1 MAAGNTV
8 YTVERYEADV
18 PVREYMEAC
27 VDVPTFLECCKQ
39 CGNYEKVWSCPSY
52 DFNPE
57 DYWRKYDNLHLIG
70 VKICFP
76 SEMTEKIYEK
86 EELNTLV
93 QETLWKEKEKL
104 AVELAEM
111 EKENPG
117 SVSLSAGSCMN
128 CRPGTCTRLT
138 GEPCRFPD
146 KMRYSIE
153 SIGGNVGLTVTKYL
167 KQELLWMEE
176 GRLPEHFI
184 LVCGLLS

>member
-1 MAAGNTV
+1 MEAENV
-8 YTVERYEADV
+8 RYTVERYEADV
-18 PVREYMEAC
+18 PVEEYMEAC

-39 CGNYEKVWSCPSY
+39 CGNYGKVWSCPSY
-52 DFNPE
+52 DFEPE
-57 DYWRKYDNLHLIG
+57 DYWRKYGNLHLIG

-76 SEMTEKIYEK
+76 TEMTEKTYKK
-86 EELNTLV
+86 EELDTLV
-93 QETLWKEKEKL
+93 QETLWAEKKKL
-104 AVELAEM
+104 SEELMEM
-111 EKENPG
+111 EQENPG
-117 SVSLSAGSCMN
+117 SVSLSAGSCLN
-128 CRPGTCTRLT
+128 CKQCARLT

-167 KQELLWMEE
+167 KQELIWMEE

>member
-1 MAAGNTV
+1 MAAGNMR

-18 PVREYMEAC
+18 PVEEYVESC

-39 CGNYEKVWSCPSY
+39 CGNYETVWSCPSY
-52 DFNPE
+52 DFDPE
-57 DYWRKYDNLHLIG
+57 DYWRRYDNFHLIG

-76 SEMTEKIYEK
+76 REMTEKTYGK
-86 EELNTLV
+86 DELGTLV
-93 QETLWKEKEKL
+93 QETLWAEKKKL
-104 AVELAEM
+104 TAELMEM

-128 CRPGTCTRLT
+128 CKPCTRPM

-153 SIGGNVGLTVTKYL
+153 SIGGNVGLKVTKYL

-176 GRLPEHFI
+176 GRLPEYFI

>member
-1 MAAGNTV
+1 MAENTR

-18 PVREYMEAC
+18 PVEEYVEAC

-57 DYWRKYDNLHLIG
+57 DYWRKYRNFHLIG
-70 VKICFP
+70 VKIRFP
-76 SEMTEKIYEK
+76 AEMTEKTYEK
-86 EELNTLV
+86 EELDTLIR
-93 QETLWKEKEKL
+93 ETLWAEKEKL
-104 AVELAEM
+104 SRELMEM
-111 EKENPG
+111 EEKHPG

-128 CRPGTCTRLT
+128 CERCTRLT